1 MPTQVIMPQLGES
14 VVEGTVSKWL
24 KQEGDLVEAF
34 EPLLEI
40 STDKV
45 ETEIP
50 APAEGVVLKILVQEG
65 ATVERGT
72 LLALIG
78 KAGEVHIPLTPG
90 ASPTQAGS
98 EEQSVTPAPL
108 PQSKGEAAE
117 TDAAGN
123 YAASN
128 GHAAHITPVV
138 ARMAAEYDLDLKQIS
153 GTGRGGRVTKKDVE
167 AWLEKQPLTPDP
179 SSARRGGKA
188 GQNEPSADDLPPW
201 EQPGTGD
208 LFKPTVEYGD
218 ALAPERAQQP
228 QTARD
233 VVSHTAKN
241 ASVPARL
248 HPAERVPDA
257 GEGELM
263 PLTAMRRSIAEHMR
277 RSVDIAPHVTTIF
290 EIDLSAVLAHREA
303 NKSSFARQGINL
315 TLTAYFAAGTIHALQ
330 TVQILNARW
339 DEGGIFKPYAVNL
352 GIAVSVDDGL
362 LVPVIQ
368 HADELSLQGLARAIN
383 DAAARARS
391 KSLKMDEMQ
400 GGTFTI
406 TNHGVGGS
414 LVATPIINQPQ
425 SGILG
430 VGVLEKR
437 VKVVTDE
444 RGADVIAIRPCCYV
458 SLTFDHRVA
467 DGAAGDAFLL
477 ALKQRL
483 EGWD

>member
-24 KQEGDLVEAF
+24 KQEGDPVEAF

-50 APAEGVVLKILVQEG
+50 APADGVVLRILVQEG

-78 KAGEVHIPLTPG
+78 KAGETHEPLAPAHAAPHAG
-90 ASPTQAGS
+90 KAAQA
-98 EEQSVTPAPL
+98 APL
-108 PQSKGEAAE
+108 PPVQGKAAE
-117 TDAAGN
+117 KSAAVT
-123 YAASN
+123 AN

-138 ARMAAEYDLDLKQIS
+138 ARMAAEYNLDLTKIA
-153 GTGRGGRVTKKDVE
+153 GTGHGGRVTKKDVE
-167 AWLEKQPLTPDP
+167 SWLEKN
-179 SSARRGGKA
+179 AAA
-188 GQNEPSADDLPPW
+188 GQGEQQAADDLPPW

-218 ALAPERAQQP
+218 APAARVSPVEAPSTAESAP
-228 QTARD
+228 QTGAI
-233 VVSHTAKN
+233 SEKT
-241 ASVPARL
+241 PARL
-248 HPAERVPDA
+248 YPVEQVPQA
-257 GEGELM
+257 VEGELV

-290 EIDLSAVLAHREA
+290 EVDLSAVLAHREA
-303 NKSSFARQGINL
+303 HKSGFAKQGVNL
-315 TLTAYFAAGTIHALQ
+315 TLTAYFAAGAIHALQ
-330 TVQILNARW
+330 TAPMLNARW
-339 DEGGIFKPYAVNL
+339 DQAGIFKPNAINL

-362 LVPVIQ
+362 LVPVIH

-383 DAAARARS
+383 DLAARARA

-414 LVATPIINQPQ
+414 LTATPIINQPQ

-437 VKVVTDE
+437 VKVVTDG
-444 RGADVIAIRPCCYV
+444 RGGDVIAIRPCCYV

-467 DGAAGDAFLL
+467 DGAVGDAFLL
-477 ALKQRL
+477 ALKKKL
-483 EGWD
+483 EGWV